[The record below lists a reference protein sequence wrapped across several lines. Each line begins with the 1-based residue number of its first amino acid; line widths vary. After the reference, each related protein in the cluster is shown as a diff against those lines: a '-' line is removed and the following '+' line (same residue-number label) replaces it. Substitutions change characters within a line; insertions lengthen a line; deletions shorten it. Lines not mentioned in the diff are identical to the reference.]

1 MASTS
6 IVWAFLAFLFNRT
19 DKGTQKSAIK
29 RETRDDTSIKEEEDE
44 DEDKGFWS
52 LKFPT
57 TQNQDSQ
64 DVKPETSST
73 TSEAED
79 AEGDAQE
86 DVGGYIGHGG
96 MGTGLESAEDRG
108 VQRRR
113 SRVFQGRD
121 SEE

>member
-19 DKGTQKSAIK
+19 DKGAQKTAIK
-29 RETRDDTSIKEEEDE
+29 RETRDDTSIKEEDEEDE
-44 DEDKGFWS
+44 GFWS
-52 LKFPT
+52 LKIP
-57 TQNQDSQ
+57 DRR
-64 DVKPETSST
+64 DVQPETSST

-79 AEGDAQE
+79 AEGDVQE

-113 SRVFQGRD
+113 SRVFQGQD
-121 SEE
+121 SDE

>member
-1 MASTS
+1 MS

-19 DKGTQKSAIK
+19 DKGTQKTAIK
-29 RETRDDTSIKEEEDE
+29 RETRDNTSIKEEEDE
-44 DEDKGFWS
+44 DEGFWS

-57 TQNQDSQ
+57 RKYQDSQ
-64 DVKPETSST
+64 DVKPESSST

-79 AEGDAQE
+79 AEDDAQE

-113 SRVFQGRD
+113 SRVFQDQD